1 MTRLTATTAALAH
14 QRAWFGELR
23 ERAAAGEPIALVNA
37 DAPQEIL
44 RAMDIPYVVNQWW
57 ASIVTAKQLAV
68 ESLAVVASLGYPDD
82 SRQYDVLALGSRGVD
97 DQATLWGGLPKP
109 SIVIAELS
117 GDATGK
123 VFEAWTD
130 DPDIAFFPYERTAA
144 VPAPDRWWERV
155 PHDWRSVFGDDR
167 IGLMADENRQLIGF
181 LEQRTGR
188 RFELERLRS
197 VMDLIN
203 EQEEL
208 NRRTRDLIAAARP
221 TPVRVSDTIPAV
233 MIPQWH
239 RGSAWGR
246 DAARALYEEVAALV
260 GSGSAV
266 VPDER
271 VRLMWVGRGLWGDTA
286 LYRRFEEQFG
296 AVFVWSMYLAIAADG
311 YLRYG
316 DDPIE
321 ALAARFVG
329 VTDLL
334 YAPPLAPEWYVK
346 EARGHGVDGV
356 VHLVA
361 DDVAGAPFIT
371 LALRDADIPVLEIRA
386 SNADP
391 RALAAADVEAS
402 IAGFIARLEATVGGP
417 RRER

>member
-1 MTRLTATTAALAH
+1 MSRLAATTAALAH
-14 QRAWFGELR
+14 QRAWFAELR
-23 ERAAAGEPIALVNA
+23 ARAAAGEPIALVNA

-57 ASIVTAKQLAV
+57 ASIVTAKQLAA
-68 ESLAVVASLGYPDD
+68 ESLARVGDLGYPDD
-82 SRQYDVLALGSRGVD
+82 SRQYDVLALGSRGVA
-97 DQATLWGGLPKP
+97 DQELLWGGLPKP

-130 DPDIAFFPYERTAA
+130 DPEIVFFPYERTAA

-155 PHDWRSVFGDDR
+155 PHDWRSVFGAER
-167 IGLMADENRQLIGF
+167 IALMADENRQLIAF
-181 LEQRTGR
+181 LEERTGR
-188 RFELERLRS
+188 RFELERLRA

-239 RGSAWGR
+239 RGSTWGR
-246 DAARALYEEVAALV
+246 EAAQALYDEVAGLV
-260 GSGSAV
+260 EAGSAV

-271 VRLMWVGRGLWGDTA
+271 VRLMWVGRGLWSDTA
-286 LYRRFEEQFG
+286 LYRRFEEEFG

-311 YLRYG
+311 YVRYG

-321 ALAARFVG
+321 TLAARFVG

-346 EARGHGVDGV
+346 EALGHGVDGV

-371 LALRDADIPVLEIRA
+371 LALQDAGIPTLEIRA

-402 IAGFIARLEATVGGP
+402 IARFIASLDSFQDNEGG
-417 RRER
+417 R

>member
-1 MTRLTATTAALAH
+1 MTRLQATTDALAH
-14 QRAWFGELR
+14 QRAWFQEVR
-23 ERAAAGEPIALVNA
+23 ARAAAGEVIALVNA

-57 ASIVTAKQLAV
+57 ASIVTAKQLA
-68 ESLAVVASLGYPDD
+68 EDSLAVVRELGHPDD
-82 SRQYDVLALGSRGVD
+82 SRQYDVLALGSRGVA
-97 DQATLWGGLPKP
+97 DQEALWGGLPKP
-109 SIVIAELS
+109 GIVIAELS

-130 DPDIAFFPYERTAA
+130 DPDVVFFPYERTAA
-144 VPAPDRWWERV
+144 VPAPDAWWDLV
-155 PHDWRSVFGDDR
+155 PHEWGRVFGEDR
-167 IGLMADENRQLIGF
+167 IALMAAENRELIEV
-181 LEQRTGR
+181 LEARTGR
-188 RFELERLRS
+188 RFELERLRE
-197 VMDLIN
+197 VMRLIN

-221 TPVRVSDTIPAV
+221 TPVRVTDTIPAV
-233 MIPQWH
+233 MLPQWH
-239 RGSAWGR
+239 RGTVWAR
-246 DAARALYEEVAALV
+246 DAAQALLDEVQGLIEHGA
-260 GSGSAV
+260 AV

-286 LYRRFEEQFG
+286 LYRRFEEEAG

-311 YLRYG
+311 YLRHG

-321 ALAARFVG
+321 TLAARFVG

-334 YAPPLAPEWYVK
+334 YAPAVAPQWYVK
-346 EARGHGVDGV
+346 EALTHGVDGV

-361 DDVAGAPFIT
+361 DDVAGARFIT
-371 LALRDADIPVLEIRA
+371 LALEEAGVPVLEIRA

-391 RALAAADVEAS
+391 RALERADVPGS
-402 IAGFIARLEATVGGP
+402 IARFIATISPGPGQDGGG
-417 RRER
+417 R